1 MSLFPSLT
9 ACHTT
14 IKQARPCTFVFR
26 GGTVS
31 LPKCF
36 GPDCYGSNPKEQS
49 HRQWFVFSTLILLQC
64 WLVSSTL
71 GFLKFVFL
79 VWLILSVADTW
90 KLKLAVMWTTLN
102 NFLIFLFCLLLFVEN
117 IQKIVLLTFYR
128 MSNKNKVWRQQI
140 HVVVLSWWNPKR
152 LEHILAAILL
162 CTLWV
167 QPAKSP
173 RRCQARALDREFLI
187 GKWLQ
192 QLLMILSVSESY
204 YHSS

>member
-1 MSLFPSLT
+1 MEAQLACRNVLGLT
-9 ACHTT
+9 VTGVIQRNNLIGSGLC
-14 IKQARPCTFVFR
+14 FR
-26 GGTVS
+26 HS
-31 LPKCF
+31 FFYK
-36 GPDCYGSNPKEQS
+36 
-49 HRQWFVFSTLILLQC
+49 IC
-64 WLVSSTL
+64 WLLSSTL

-79 VWLILSVADTW
+79 VWFILSVADTW

-117 IQKIVLLTFYR
+117 IRKIVRLMFYR

-140 HVVVLSWWNPKR
+140 HIVVLSWWNPKR

-173 RRCQARALDREFLI
+173 SRCQARALDREFLI
-187 GKWLQ
+187 GKWLS
-192 QLLMILSVSESY
+192 QLIMILSVSESY